1 MPSSSSGAMMA
12 KNGNLSGAHDG
23 RHLALRDN
31 TSIRHKAVFAGI
43 ERRHATR
50 ELTRKAGSIG
60 IANRQDKVHAFV
72 GRQGHG
78 FVDQFV
84 SPVAPNRAAAEKYAL
99 EQGSI
104 KRAKC
109 RRDKLIARMLVTAQH
124 DQRLGAT
131 VVSDQSSAPASHVSI
146 RNKARRH
153 TKPIIDHLSH
163 NPSVR
168 IGGINR

>member
-12 KNGNLSGAHDG
+12 KTGTSPAPTTAGTLPSET
-23 RHLALRDN
+23 
-31 TSIRHKAVFAGI
+31 TSIRDKTVFAGI
-43 ERRHATR
+43 ERRHATG
-50 ELTRKAGSIG
+50 EFARKAGSIG

-72 GRQGHG
+72 GRQGHS
-78 FVDQFV
+78 FVDQLV
-84 SPVAPNRAAAEKYAL
+84 SPVALNRAAAEKHAL
-99 EQGSI
+99 EQSSI
-104 KRAKC
+104 KRAEC
-109 RRDKLIARMLVTAQH
+109 RRDKLIARMLFTAQH

-131 VVSDQSSAPASHVSI
+131 VVSYQSSAPASHVSI

>member
-1 MPSSSSGAMMA
+1 MPSSSSGAIMA
-12 KNGNLSGAHDG
+12 KTGTSPAAHDG

-31 TSIRHKAVFAGI
+31 ASIRHKAVFAGI

-50 ELTRKAGSIG
+50 ELARKAGSIG

-72 GRQGHG
+72 GRQGYG
-78 FVDQFV
+78 LIDQIV
-84 SPVAPNRAAAEKYAL
+84 SPIAPDQAAAKKHAF
-99 EQGSI
+99 EQSSI
-104 KRAKC
+104 KRAER
-109 RRDKLIARMLVTAQH
+109 RRDELIVRMFVTAQH

-153 TKPIIDHLSH
+153 TKPIIDHLFH